1 MNLKREEEQAR
12 LAASRRKRPQAHA
25 IEAASSK
32 APTVEP
38 ETPKKPTPDLPDEK
52 PVSQRA
58 APETPR
64 VAKVE
69 KTEKT
74 ELPGSPMSTASTTSE
89 PPLAQRTT
97 KTNGVGHGTPATLAI
112 APSQS
117 ESSESVQ
124 DTPQD
129 SPVVLPN
136 IAPTS
141 SGATPKPGVRASRVS
156 IPVRPSEYT

>member
-38 ETPKKPTPDLPDEK
+38 ETPRKPSPDLPDEK
-52 PVSQRA
+52 PVSQRT
-58 APETPR
+58 APATPHT
-64 VAKVE
+64 AKAE
-69 KTEKT
+69 KL
-74 ELPGSPMSTASTTSE
+74 ELPGSPMSSASSISE
-89 PPLAQRTT
+89 PPLAQRT
-97 KTNGVGHGTPATLAI
+97 KTNGVGHPTPSALAI

-129 SPVVLPN
+129 SPAVPSTTT
-136 IAPTS
+136 PTS
-141 SGATPKPGVRASRVS
+141 AGAAPRPGAGRPSRVS